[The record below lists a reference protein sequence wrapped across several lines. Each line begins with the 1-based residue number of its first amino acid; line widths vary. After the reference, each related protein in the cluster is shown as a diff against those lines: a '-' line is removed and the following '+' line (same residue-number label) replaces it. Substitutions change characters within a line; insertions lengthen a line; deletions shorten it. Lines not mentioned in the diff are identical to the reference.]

1 MKELSVVIT
10 VLNEKEN
17 IKALIEAIRN
27 ALIGINYEVI
37 FVDDGSTDGTQKEIY
52 NYADERIV
60 LVELRRNYGQ
70 STAMTAGI
78 DNATGS
84 YIALLDGDLQN
95 DPSDIPF
102 MLKKLK
108 DEDWDVVAGNRKNT
122 TRWRFPEKNS
132 FKNCQFYYSQNDRC
146 LH

>member
-17 IKALIEAIRN
+17 IQPLVTAIHN
-27 ALIGINYEVI
+27 SLAGINYEVI

-52 NYADERIV
+52 KHADERII

-78 DNATGS
+78 DNAAGD

-108 DEDWDVVAGNRKNT
+108 DED
-122 TRWRFPEKNS
+122 
-132 FKNCQFYYSQNDRC
+132 
-146 LH
+146 